1 MEAEATATEEA
12 PTPDTE
18 DLTSVVVAP
27 EDHADVQGSAM
38 IRGVVRGVAVALP
51 LAIGAIFGMLLAI
64 GRPWNTALATAWLP
78 GTLLGVFF
86 GGFAG
91 VIRSME

>member
-12 PTPDTE
+12 TSAGGDATE
-18 DLTSVVVAP
+18 LIVAP
-27 EDHADVQGSAM
+27 EDHADVQGPAM
-38 IRGVVRGVAVALP
+38 VRGTVRGILVALP
-51 LAIGAIFGMLLAI
+51 LALGGVFVMLVAI
-64 GRPWNTALATAWLP
+64 GRPWNTALATSWLP

-86 GGFAG
+86 GGFVG